1 MSIARGF
8 NKLPRLVQLLLLL
21 IPGVNW
27 ITEIVVRWSAFLT
40 TKSLLTLIFAIVV
53 TVAGLVFGWVDLI
66 WVLLFKHLIFAKA

>member
-8 NKLPRLVQLLLLL
+8 NKLPRLVQIILLL

-27 ITEIVVRWSAFLT
+27 VTEIVVRWSAFLT
-40 TKSLLTLIFAIVV
+40 TKSLFTLIFAIVV
-53 TVAGLVFGWVDLI
+53 TIAGLVFGWVDLI

>member
-8 NKLPRLVQLLLLL
+8 NKLPRLVQLILLL

-40 TKSLLTLIFAIVV
+40 TKSLFTLIFAIVV
-53 TVAGLVFGWVDLI
+53 TIAGLVFGWVDLI

>member
-8 NKLPRLVQLLLLL
+8 NKLPRLVQIILLL
-21 IPGVNW
+21 IPVVNW

-40 TKSLLTLIFAIVV
+40 TKSLLTLLFAILV
-53 TVAGLVFGWVDLI
+53 TFAGLAFGWVDLI

>member
-40 TKSLLTLIFAIVV
+40 TKSLFTLIFAIVV
-53 TVAGLVFGWVDLI
+53 TVVGIVFGWIDLI

>member
-40 TKSLLTLIFAIVV
+40 TKSLFTLIFAIVV
-53 TVAGLVFGWVDLI
+53 TVVGIVFGWVDLI